1 LVDELNTMKKL
12 VLKNE
17 EEKAQASQ
25 EQAETE
31 QELDDTQKQMD
42 ADIEFFDQMK
52 AACLAKKEE
61 WDVRSEGRL
70 EEMKGIKEALK
81 ILTSDEARELFAS
94 AIKPGMETSFLQ
106 VGSISSNAAQK
117 AYDALK
123 AQATKSHSLRLAALA
138 ATAREL
144 GVGHFDKIIKKI
156 DEMMATLKEEEQDDI
171 KQRDWCKTEY
181 HENAEEKAE
190 VKWLIKN
197 NEAKIVKLEK
207 IIEKL
212 VEEIALTVEEIEAT
226 EAQIKQMEET
236 RKEEHEE
243 FKVAKEEDED
253 AIGLLQKTVE
263 VLGEYYKKNKID
275 MGPVQGSVKLLQE
288 PEFEV
293 SQWQAPEAD
302 FSDTGKR
309 KNQSKG
315 IISILTMLIEDL
327 ESEVKN
333 GVKDEVAAQG
343 EFEKQVDAAKK
354 LIETLEEKK
363 ANLEEFKAKTEQEV
377 DDEEADKAS
386 NEEDLATNEKYYNK
400 IQPDCDWMLNSF
412 EERVQKRKAEM
423 NGLVTAK
430 EYLTG
435 AAPPAMMLSTEIT
448 FDQKTFDDNK
458 LDQIGFMGMH

>member
-1 LVDELNTMKKL
+1 MI
-12 VLKNE
+12 
-17 EEKAQASQ
+17 Q
-25 EQAETE
+25 
-31 QELDDTQKQMD
+31 
-42 ADIEFFDQMK
+42 
-52 AACLAKKEE
+52 
-61 WDVRSEGRL
+61 
-70 EEMKGIKEALK
+70 
-81 ILTSDEARELFAS
+81 
-94 AIKPGMETSFLQ
+94 
-106 VGSISSNAAQK
+106 
-117 AYDALK
+117 
-123 AQATKSHSLRLAALA
+123 
-138 ATAREL
+138 
-144 GVGHFDKIIKKI
+144 
-156 DEMMATLKEEEQDDI
+156 TLKEEEQDDI
-171 KQRDWCKTEY
+171 KQRDWCKDEY
-181 HENAEEKAE
+181 QANAEEKAE

-207 IIEKL
+207 VIAKL
-212 VEEIALTVEEIEAT
+212 VEHIAQTVEEIEAT
-226 EAQIKQMEET
+226 KEQIKQMEET

-243 FKVAKEEDED
+243 FKVAKKEDED

-275 MGPVQGSVKLLQE
+275 MGPVQGSLKLLQE

-293 SQWQAPEAD
+293 SQWQAPDAK
-302 FSDTGKR
+302 FSDAGKR

-343 EFEKQVDAAKK
+343 EFEKQVDAAKA
-354 LIETLEEKK
+354 LIATLEEKK
-363 ANLEEFKAKTEQEV
+363 ASLEESKAKTEQEV

-435 AAPPAMMLSTEIT
+435 AAPPATMMQSDIT
-448 FDQKTFDDNK
+448 FDDKTFDDNK
-458 LDQIGFMGMH
+458 LDRIGFMGMH